1 MNQDL
6 KFLLLNISTW
16 VIWFFVIGYL
26 VNLIPAHRLANDTF
40 WTRLNDFEKDGKW
53 YRKYLKINK
62 WKDYLPE
69 LGGVFKQGFAK
80 RNIDQSNQKQIQDF
94 IVATRRAEIAHW
106 LMTAGWIIT
115 IAFNPWWAIILNI
128 IFAHLVNFPCLIVQ
142 RYNRARLLKIA

>member
-16 VIWFFVIGYL
+16 VVWFFVIGYL
-26 VNLIPAHRLANDTF
+26 VNLIPAQRLANDTF
-40 WTRLNDFEKDGKW
+40 LTKLNDFEKDGKW

-62 WKDYLPE
+62 WKDHLPE

-128 IFAHLVNFPCLIVQ
+128 IFAHVVNFPCLIVQ